1 MTIAVLK
8 SFYDGVAGTT
18 DTPAGFTLDGDN
30 YIRAFAV
37 DRASL
42 ELVDESDATQVD
54 AAQCVDGSGVTQCAT
69 DEICMRDSG
78 SSTYSCQ
85 EMVYKKVHSRV
96 TVTIVTIDY
105 RKTYSYNKLQ
115 IYIC

>member
-54 AAQCVDGSGVTQCAT
+54 AAQCVDGSGVTQCAN

-85 EMVYKKVHSRV
+85 EMVYKKYEG
-96 TVTIVTIDY
+96 Y
-105 RKTYSYNKLQ
+105 RDSSDHRLP
-115 IYIC
+115 